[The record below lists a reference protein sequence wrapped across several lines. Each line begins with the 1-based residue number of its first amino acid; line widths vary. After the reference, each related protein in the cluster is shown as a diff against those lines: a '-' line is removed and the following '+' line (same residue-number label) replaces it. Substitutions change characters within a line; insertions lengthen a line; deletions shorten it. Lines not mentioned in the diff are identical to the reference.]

1 MPSFRDIVYAIYGA
15 WRLARRDPGAM
26 TYFERTVEGF
36 WKSFFAAVIVAPG
49 YALILLF
56 DLSHVEIEAGAL
68 RIFLVQSCAFVIGWT
83 AFPIAVH
90 HVCEVIDKKEAFIG
104 YIVAFNWGK
113 VIQIAVFLPAIG
125 LIALDILPGSWGW
138 LLRWAVLF
146 LILGYEWLITRTAL
160 GVSAMGAVGFV
171 VLDLVI
177 DLIIHAVTLGMIR

>member
-1 MPSFRDIVYAIYGA
+1 MPRFRDIVYGIYGA
-15 WRLARRDPGAM
+15 WRVALRDPGAM

-49 YALILLF
+49 IALILLF
-56 DLSHVEIEAGAL
+56 DLSNVEVEAGAL
-68 RIFLVQSCAFVIGWT
+68 RIFLVQSCAFAIRWT

-90 HVCEVIDKKEAFIG
+90 HVCGLIDKKEAFIG

-125 LIALDILPGSWGW
+125 LIALDILPGSWGG

-177 DLIIHAVTLGMIR
+177 DLTIHAVTISMIR

>member
-1 MPSFRDIVYAIYGA
+1 MPSFRDIVYGIYGA
-15 WRLARRDPGAM
+15 WRVALRDPGAM
-26 TYFERTVEGF
+26 TYFDRTAEGF

-56 DLSHVEIEAGAL
+56 DLSQVEVEAGAL
-68 RIFLVQSCAFVIGWT
+68 RIFLVQSCAFVIGWA

-90 HVCEVIDKKEAFIG
+90 HVCGLIDKKEAFIG

-125 LIALDILPGSWGW
+125 LIALDILPGSWGG

-146 LILGYEWLITRTAL
+146 LVLGYEWLITRTAL

-177 DLIIHAVTLGMIR
+177 DLVIYTVTIGMIR